1 MKGHISLTGNYEQFV
16 MGDVRTPGKR
26 LTKSVIILY
35 QKKKHTIRC
44 VEFGLLICLINAQL
58 HSPLLGYCLLKEW
71 DKLVWEDIVTLIFP
85 KINETWWLFEWTA
98 FTKHFSLENFTSYV
112 WFGMYTN
119 KHLNSF
125 WFACCLNVIRVII
138 YFMNN
143 ISKILSSGNF
153 HSPSPCVMALILQ
166 KHPNS
171 LNESVQTALSRTATH
186 IYGFLIS
193 SQMW

>member
-16 MGDVRTPGKR
+16 TGDVRTPGKS

-44 VEFGLLICLINAQL
+44 VEFGLLICSINAQL

-71 DKLVWEDIVTLIFP
+71 DKLVWEDRVTLIFP

-125 WFACCLNVIRVII
+125 WYCLLFECDPCHYIFSEQHIKNII
-138 YFMNN
+138 FGQLPLSFSLRYGSNSPKA
-143 ISKILSSGNF
+143 SKQ
-153 HSPSPCVMALILQ
+153 P
-166 KHPNS
+166 
-171 LNESVQTALSRTATH
+171 
-186 IYGFLIS
+186 
-193 SQMW
+193 